1 MISER
6 MPPLR
11 TLLSLG
17 GLAFVG
23 ALVLWACSSS
33 STSTTSSTPGNDGGT
48 GASSDAGSSD
58 GGTTEDSATMKPPPV
73 DAGPP
78 MCDASIVEC
87 VTIPTMKSPTINVP
101 SACNAPAFDAY
112 STTDNEQV
120 TAACYDFCVQ
130 QNPAY
135 ADAGGFVGCNQTPA
149 EQALG
154 TGAFHCVCAP

>member
-1 MISER
+1 MKPRAAFWFI
-6 MPPLR
+6 
-11 TLLSLG
+11 G
-17 GLAFVG
+17 VALAAG
-23 ALVLWACSSS
+23 AALWACSSS
-33 STSTTSSTPGNDGGT
+33 STSGTTTTKPEGGT
-48 GASSDAGSSD
+48 GASD
-58 GGTTEDSATMKPPPV
+58 GGTTTTDDAASAMDGSKPAV

-78 MCDASIVEC
+78 ECDAAIVEC
-87 VTIPTMKSPTINVP
+87 VTIPTKKSPTINVP

-112 STTDNEQV
+112 ATTDNEQV
-120 TAACYDFCVQ
+120 TAACNDFCVA

>member
-1 MISER
+1 MRNSQ
-6 MPPLR
+6 LR
-11 TLLSLG
+11 ATAWLSVTGLG
-17 GLAFVG
+17 A

-33 STSTTSSTPGNDGGT
+33 SSNGDTPSKGDGGDAAT
-48 GASSDAGSSD
+48 NGTPDAAQESGATQ
-58 GGTTEDSATMKPPPV
+58 GTV

-78 MCDASIVEC
+78 SCDAAIVEC
-87 VTIPTMKSPTINVP
+87 VTIPTKKSPTVNVP
-101 SACNAPAFDAY
+101 SACGAPAFDAY

-120 TAACYDFCVQ
+120 TAACNDFCVQ

-135 ADAGGFVGCNQTPA
+135 IDAGGFVGCNETPE